1 LEAAKDFE
9 EKFGTGGRGRRGKK
23 NVSLKEEQGSDDEDG
38 GEEEEKTDGVKRP
51 GGRLLPKGFV
61 DFGDSGDDGSD

>member
-1 LEAAKDFE
+1 
-9 EKFGTGGRGRRGKK
+9 
-23 NVSLKEEQGSDDEDG
+23 LKEEQGSDDEDG

-61 DFGDSGDDGSD
+61 DFGDSGDEGSD